1 MLLRL
6 FIRLDFVTICLV
18 VLIDYIIII
27 LGGLK
32 MARKKK
38 KITLEEEILELEL
51 EAEDCEEEIKR
62 LNDREQ
68 ELKQLIEQKQL
79 EALRQAMLRS
89 GKSIE
94 EVISLI
100 DSDGQAET

>member
-1 MLLRL
+1 
-6 FIRLDFVTICLV
+6 
-18 VLIDYIIII
+18 
-27 LGGLK
+27 